1 DDGDEI
7 YELGNTWQVIA
18 EGSGTHA
25 EIYFPQGGFPDS
37 SRHFL
42 ALEGVRPREAESSQV
57 VGVRVSVR
65 EAAAAADP
73 NQEDLAADVSAFDGL
88 AFAVKGTPGTYI
100 VQIGSTLVQDFD
112 FYNSYVEVAEDWQ
125 EYRIPFGSFRQ
136 EGFGQD
142 VDWQSGYASHIAFF
156 ANLGGSF
163 RFAVDDIRFY
173 RE

>member
-1 DDGDEI
+1 
-7 YELGNTWQVIA
+7 
-18 EGSGTHA
+18 
-25 EIYFPQGGFPDS
+25 
-37 SRHFL
+37 
-42 ALEGVRPREAESSQV
+42 
-57 VGVRVSVR
+57 VRVSVR